1 MVELPVFVA
10 EQFSWY
16 LCFGMI
22 IHQIPR
28 YFTKNI
34 KERLF
39 YNVPENFAS
48 IDEIFNLRVRVRE
61 AKIGKINVGR
71 SECKIFTPPQNTA
84 LKNKHEIGFD
94 MCICTSSIQI

>member
-1 MVELPVFVA
+1 MKIMVNGNEMQTCPPSCIMVELPVFVV
-10 EQFSWY
+10 EQFLWY

-28 YFTKNI
+28 DFTKNV

-48 IDEIFNLRVRVRE
+48 SIDEIFSLRV
-61 AKIGKINVGR
+61 
-71 SECKIFTPPQNTA
+71 
-84 LKNKHEIGFD
+84 
-94 MCICTSSIQI
+94 

>member
-1 MVELPVFVA
+1 MVALPVFVA

-28 YFTKNI
+28 DFTKNI
-34 KERLF
+34 EERLF
-39 YNVPENFAS
+39 YNVPERFAS
-48 IDEIFNLRVRVRE
+48 IGESFSLVRE

-71 SECKIFTPPQNTA
+71 S
-84 LKNKHEIGFD
+84 G
-94 MCICTSSIQI
+94 M

>member
-1 MVELPVFVA
+1 MVELPDFVA

-22 IHQIPR
+22 IHKISR
-28 YFTKNI
+28 DFTKNI

-48 IDEIFNLRVRVRE
+48 IDDIFSLRE
-61 AKIGKINVGR
+61 AKIGNVKFSPHLKIR
-71 SECKIFTPPQNTA
+71 P
-84 LKNKHEIGFD
+84 LKTTFLTCPNHELGFD
-94 MCICTSSIQI
+94 MCICTSSTQI